1 MKKLV
6 FFLLLIIS
14 ASVSAQVLEGAFK
27 ITAAQYGDKPNTP
40 EELIRRQIIKIFK
53 DGYWISAFYGD
64 PQKPFS
70 GSGGGTFT
78 TVNGKYT
85 ERLLFY
91 SWDSTAVGD
100 VYNFDYRL
108 EGNRYFQN
116 GKMNSDKY
124 PDHVIKEE
132 FVKMKTDIPLKN
144 NSLEGTWILQGATWD
159 SKDAYE
165 QPIEQI
171 KIYAYPR
178 FAWAQY
184 NSTTKQFIGAGGG
197 TYQFDGKNVTEHIE
211 YITYNSL
218 ALSTDVNVEVKKL
231 ANGTM
236 QQTTW
241 QGRMVETWKKAK

>member
-1 MKKLV
+1 MKKLAV
-6 FFLLLIIS
+6 LLLLIIS
-14 ASVSAQVLEGAFK
+14 ASVSAQIPEGAFK
-27 ITAAQYGDKPNTP
+27 ITAAQYGDKISTP
-40 EELIRRQIIKIFK
+40 EELMSRQIIKIFK
-53 DGYWISAFYGD
+53 DGYWISTFFGD

-78 TVNGKYT
+78 TANGKYI
-85 ERLLFY
+85 EKLLFY

-100 VYNFDYRL
+100 VYHFDYRL

-144 NSLEGTWILQGATWD
+144 NSLEGAWILQSATWD
-159 SKDAYE
+159 SKNAYD

-184 NSTTKQFIGAGGG
+184 NSNTKQFIGAGGG

-211 YITYNSL
+211 YITYNGI
-218 ALSTDVNVEVKKL
+218 ALSTDVNVEVKKSPD
-231 ANGTM
+231 GTM